1 MTFFHGQ
8 AGGAGPGDGGLV
20 VNGIADGD
28 DRAHALEH
36 LEAIAAMAGD
46 WALALLDKVPSP
58 TSLTILCRELLPRAV
73 PCLTHTFSPEHG
85 STS

>member
-1 MTFFHGQ
+1 MQ

-28 DRAHALEH
+28 DRAHAWEH

-58 TSLTILCRELLPRAV
+58 SFLTILCRAGFTSRHTV
-73 PCLTHTFSPEHG
+73 PHSHVIA
-85 STS
+85 

>member
-1 MTFFHGQ
+1 M
-8 AGGAGPGDGGLV
+8 
-20 VNGIADGD
+20 NGIADGD

-58 TSLTILCRELLPRAV
+58 SFLPYCVVRLDLA
-73 PCLTHTFSPEHG
+73 PTASHG
-85 STS
+85 YDSTS